1 MVTNRKFKS
10 GHDARSGHTQ
20 LKRRV
25 AAVRQTEEITFE
37 EANRS
42 AAKSQGPAEL
52 RERRWRRSRLQQPG
66 TTARTVSKLHIG
78 DLALDW
84 LSTSLRRDGDRQRLT
99 RSVGPLGCSTN
110 AQL

>member
-1 MVTNRKFKS
+1 MVINRKLKS
-10 GHDARSGHTQ
+10 GHDARSGHTH

-66 TTARTVSKLHIG
+66 TPARTGSKLRIE
-78 DLALDW
+78 DLARYW
-84 LSTSLRRDGDRQRLT
+84 LSTPLRRDGDRQPLT
-99 RSVGPLGCSTN
+99 RFVGRSGHSTN
-110 AQL
+110 ARI

>member
-1 MVTNRKFKS
+1 MVINRKLES
-10 GHDARSGHTQ
+10 GHDARSGHTH

-25 AAVRQTEEITFE
+25 AAVRQTEGITFE
-37 EANRS
+37 ETNRS

-84 LSTSLRRDGDRQRLT
+84 LSTSLQRDGDRQRLT
-99 RSVGPLGCSTN
+99 RSVGPLGCSRN